1 MLKKL
6 ISNNT
11 LTRGYIP
18 LFDYAENR
26 NCLKFEKKDNK
37 IIVESNEPWDGI
49 DFLNLGLIVEKN
61 KKYRILAIVNKV
73 HGMLKNISYHMEGFF
88 SINSFSVDGIS
99 YEHNFPGIMNN
110 IDNLNKHKVI
120 IEFNVTKDVPLN
132 VRTITLQLNR
142 SLNVYAKAEF
152 EIYIKE
158 I

>member
-11 LTRGYIP
+11 STHGYIP

-37 IIVESNEPWDGI
+37 IIVESNDPWDGI

-99 YEHNFPGIMNN
+99 YQHQETNVMDN
-110 IDNLNKHKVI
+110 IDNLNKHKMI

-142 SLNVYAKAEF
+142 SLNVYAKAKF